1 MKLVLA
7 VPINLRGF
15 VRIAHM
21 ATAVVTSLI
30 CMYLLFGLVGLLV
43 LAVELLWLGCLLL
56 KAAHGE

>member
-7 VPINLRGF
+7 VPVNLRGF

-21 ATAVVTSLI
+21 ATAAVTSLI
-30 CMYLLFGLVGLLV
+30 CMYLLFGLVGCLV
-43 LAVELLWLGCLLL
+43 LAAELLWLGCLLL